1 MTEAK
6 IYNLAQWKAAHPPA
20 RLAPWDDPGACFP
33 HERVFAHV
41 KQCCCVGKIQ
51 GVHFWSISFKYQL
64 HSIGAKCRK
73 TALWTD

>member
-41 KQCCCVGKIQ
+41 KQCCCVGKVQ
-51 GVHFWSISFKYQL
+51 GVHFCS
-64 HSIGAKCRK
+64 
-73 TALWTD
+73 